1 MIFEEKQLAFFN
13 LVVMKSLYIIIVF
26 ILFQSFTCSL
36 FSCGSGDRT
45 GGERGLILGFSGSNF
60 VGSETNNK
68 FIPGIT
74 LGLYQHYNINH
85 RFGLE
90 TGLLFTTKGSRLDAV
105 GDLYMHQIITYMEVP
120 VLAEWILIPNEKRD
134 LFLAGGAFL
143 GVKLL
148 AFNEVGF
155 PDEIHRF
162 DVGVHLGAGVKF
174 RHISYG
180 IEVKRGFLNID
191 KSVSPSIYKNLS
203 LSLIARISF

>member
-1 MIFEEKQLAFFN
+1 MKALFF
-13 LVVMKSLYIIIVF
+13 IIVI
-26 ILFQSFTCSL
+26 ILFQSFTCSM
-36 FSCGSGDRT
+36 FACGSGERT
-45 GGERGLILGFSGSNF
+45 GGERGLILGFCGSNF
-60 VGSETNNK
+60 TGSETNNK

-74 LGLYQHYNINH
+74 LGFYQIYNINH

-120 VLAEWILIPNEKRD
+120 VLVEWILIPNEKRD
-134 LFLAGGAFL
+134 LFLAGGAFF

-155 PDEIHRF
+155 PDEIHGF
-162 DVGVHLGAGVKF
+162 DVGVDLRVGVKL
-174 RHISYG
+174 RHVSYG

-191 KSVSPSIYKNLS
+191 KSESPAIYKNLS

>member
-1 MIFEEKQLAFFN
+1 MMVI
-13 LVVMKSLYIIIVF
+13 

-36 FSCGSGDRT
+36 FACGSEERT

-68 FIPGIT
+68 IIPGIT
-74 LGLYQHYNINH
+74 LGFYQNYNINH

-105 GDLYMHQIITYMEVP
+105 GDLYMHQIITYLEVP
-120 VLAEWILIPNEKRD
+120 VLAEWILIPIEKREI
-134 LFLAGGAFL
+134 FLAGGAFF

-162 DVGVHLGAGVKF
+162 DVGVNLGVGVKL
-174 RHISYG
+174 RHVSYG

-191 KSVSPSIYKNLS
+191 KSESPAIYKNLS